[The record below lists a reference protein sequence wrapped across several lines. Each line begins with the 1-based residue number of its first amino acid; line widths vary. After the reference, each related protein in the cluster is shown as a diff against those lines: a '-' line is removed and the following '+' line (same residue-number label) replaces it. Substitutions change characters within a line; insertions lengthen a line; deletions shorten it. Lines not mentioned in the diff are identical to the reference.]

1 MTLRRHWIIA
11 LIVIAVMWAGVA
23 VVMRLS
29 EEHVS
34 SPEKIIAL
42 MKAAPWIAD
51 SKASVPAATRL
62 AHIDRVV
69 AQMGKLSFDQRRDLR
84 DEGEDTLER
93 FFKSLTPD
101 EQKSYVDRTVQPH
114 IDAMLKGLRA
124 MSPDERKA
132 MMGRARRDPRM
143 TQGFARKAGPKPASD
158 DGGKKGDA
166 RPSLEEEFADIA
178 FEEYL
183 RSATT
188 EEKMKLAPL
197 IEDMHTRVQLGRR

>member
-1 MTLRRHWIIA
+1 MHPRRHWIIA
-11 LIVIAVMWAGVA
+11 LVVISVLWAGVA
-23 VVMRLS
+23 AVMHLT

-34 SPEKIIAL
+34 SPGKIMAL
-42 MKAAPWIAD
+42 MSESPWLGGTKAAIA
-51 SKASVPAATRL
+51 PATRME
-62 AHIDRVV
+62 HIDRVV

-93 FFKSLTPD
+93 FFKSLTPE

-124 MSPDERKA
+124 MSPEERKG

-143 TQGFARKAGPKPASD
+143 AQGFARKAEPKPASD
-158 DGGKKGDA
+158 DAAKKEGA
-166 RPSLEEEFADIA
+166 KPSLEEEFADIA